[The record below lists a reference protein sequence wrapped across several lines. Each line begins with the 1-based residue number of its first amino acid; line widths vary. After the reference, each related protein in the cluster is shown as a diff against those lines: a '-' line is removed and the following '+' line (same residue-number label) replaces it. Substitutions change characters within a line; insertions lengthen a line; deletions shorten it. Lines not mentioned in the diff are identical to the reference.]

1 MAIQQLTQPIINP
14 IPAFD
19 GSKNYTVTFTVIGG
33 AQVVG
38 NRLVISDNETGNVI
52 YNKSQ
57 LSMKLEH
64 TIPAGTLGNG
74 GYYNAVVYTI
84 DSGSNESAASVAVPF
99 YCYSQPTLTI
109 DNIPTT
115 ETIENGTY
123 TFTGS
128 YAQIEGEQLNS
139 YQFTLYDSNRNILS
153 QTPLIYYV
161 TDSSLAHTFVGMSN
175 DTSYFVS
182 LTGETV
188 NGTKISSGLK
198 YFTVRYL
205 QPASFAICD
214 LVNNCEDGYI
224 QISSNIVAIDGK
236 SNPEPP
242 IYIDDKEVDLR
253 DPDSWVKWNEGFR
266 IQDDFTMRVWG
277 RDFNPYQNIITL
289 TNSLNSTEKPNKIE
303 LKWMVGDVLK
313 TLPEYVNAKGQNVNL
328 KKSEAEN
335 IKNLSIGGNSSQKAE
350 EEINYGE
357 GKELLI
363 VNRDLPAEYTQ
374 VEYIQSTG
382 GQNINTGF
390 IPNQDTSLELG
401 VNCYRA
407 ITSDIW
413 FYGARKAYGNSEY
426 SLLYRTGK
434 LFRID
439 YGNRVVDFPSTLDTP
454 TFFSIKQ
461 NKNKVT
467 INGIT
472 TSADANNFTCP
483 VSLYLLTVNID
494 GTPQTASLAAQIY
507 YCKIYDDGKLVRDF
521 VPCYR
526 NSDKKPGLYD
536 LVNDVFYT
544 NAGATDFTY
553 GEEITSKEVPTSK
566 PLNFTIYG
574 NQYQFTQDGS
584 STEVEGEEIN
594 LTDVDESKPADLFI
608 KGNNYQA
615 TREGYN
621 LVKTI
626 GNEADNTQ
634 GLIIT
639 TNTDGEVV
647 INGTPN
653 TSYAAILVDK
663 DITNVL
669 EDGKGYTLWQTK
681 AYSYCYLQIRAV
693 KSDGSGNDYYTLSSN
708 NITNFTVNKTTY
720 SKYVLGATTGRDATT
735 HTFNNFKIYFMLLKG
750 TYTNDTIP
758 TYEPYGA
765 SPSPDYPS
773 EVKTIGQNIN
783 LYNYKDIFY
792 KAAEYT
798 SDDEGWITLS
808 ADRTSATSGAFYNYY
823 TKPLNVKAN
832 TNYLV
837 VVEVKSA
844 TGTTEAHW
852 TSTET
857 GSQMA
862 GAFITSITG
871 ISKPTIYT
879 QSVKTKTSFDGADV
893 SLRTYCYVA
902 AGNKISMTFR
912 ISVLEDTSITSN
924 NFVYSNYNQGSVK
937 VAVANK
943 NLLNITADSVTGWN
957 GLDITVLDNGKVK
970 INGTAKGSVATY
982 DFALTAYNDT
992 AHLFPLKKN
1001 GIFSLNLYSGKVT
1014 NQQYLSVAMVKLNDD
1029 ETKSHIQVR
1038 PSLSKQLDAGNYY
1051 WFRFFINKD
1060 TVFEDAVFEIQL
1072 EYGNK
1077 QTNYEPFEEQSYIMP
1092 IQQEMLT
1099 GDYIEAYNEKEVH
1112 NWKKLIF
1119 DGTES
1124 WNLDDNY
1131 QGIRQYSLIKTD
1143 IFDNERTINAYSNYF
1158 KGVIWSLSW
1167 TIDNAV
1173 VAAKTNRKVRIM
1185 TSQYTTV
1192 DEFKAFLKSKYD
1204 EGNPVIAY
1212 YKSSTPTNL
1221 DLTAEQKSIQSQLTD
1236 MTLYQG
1242 VTNITNKS
1250 SYPAIMN
1257 LNYNITRKRPSPDY
1271 PSDVQTVGG
1280 NINLLPNQETSQTIN
1295 GVTFTVRDDGSI
1307 VANGTATEVANFYV
1321 AKNLKLID
1329 GEEYTMFDWN
1339 RGGENTTYYMYI
1351 NQYYNG
1357 TSHFSS
1363 SISSPVTF
1371 KFNVLSQNSN
1381 SVIISIRKGATVTNE
1396 VFYPKIEKGSI
1407 ATQYSPYN
1415 QGSTTVNVQNNNFL
1429 NTNVLKLNVNDASL
1443 NGATATLNNDGSVT
1457 ISDFKTAGSIRCINN
1472 YPSSFY
1478 LNPGTYYSTVGINT
1492 RNAKDAFKQFQPGII
1507 EIDERRWVTQWFMV
1521 FSSNGTYYPQI
1532 NIGSTPQ
1539 EYTAFDE
1546 NKVTI
1551 PIQQEMLAGDYIDW
1565 RENHNWV
1572 KVVLDDTKNIVQQ
1585 STSVANKYRYA
1596 FNVQSNIGKAV
1607 KNCSTTEN
1615 KAYCDRLELIAKGA
1629 TSTPRRGFTVIDNSI
1644 YIYDAGETLA
1654 EFKTKISK
1662 KPMTF
1667 YLPLVNAETID
1678 FTDLQKQAVD
1688 KLNSSKTYI
1697 PRTYIN
1703 TDEGLAI
1710 LSAMTPGSPTPYNE
1724 SKIYSVGEKKNLIN
1738 VPDTHI
1744 EYTQAYGTPLKT
1756 NLILKPNYTYTLS
1769 FDYTINETT
1778 TDVFY
1783 SVGYGINDYEQDLAA
1798 TISYENITTGRNK
1811 FTFTVPND
1819 IPANNYLWLKLGYTI
1834 ILADVNV
1841 DIKNVQLEE
1850 GSIATNYQSPDLY
1863 NIYPT
1868 VTGKNLYDYNNP
1880 LYIKQENI
1888 VYEKISGGYNIK
1900 PVNVGEPSNLILGM
1914 RNILNAGE
1922 TYAISFGQL
1931 GQMEGYK
1938 LYTTDKESQE
1948 PVLEIMIDNG
1958 VFVAPEGVYDLQLVF
1973 SADSSVQTNSL
1984 EIWNIQI
1991 EANDEVTDYETYE
2004 SNNSVIA
2011 LDNPIRG
2018 IGNYQDI
2025 ICLESP
2031 NIINPET
2038 RSAAVEGNTTYYLNQ
2053 KGSTEYYIWYFNE
2066 SGKLITFIDEDE
2078 NISSGVIGDKGKFT
2092 THPDCVK
2099 IVITKS
2105 NSPNADDITPEELSS
2120 NQVIISK
2127 GENEIPYYPYITNPS
2142 VIRYIGRIILNGT
2155 ENWLVSGLNVPNY
2168 KGFYYYFNFGKTD
2181 TVRKCNY
2188 FSIGTAKEWSDLRQD
2203 NFVENGEGS
2212 LGIRISIGFASDLNS
2227 FKLWLKEKYDS
2238 GNPVEVYYILAAPI
2252 VEELSQDNILA
2263 LQSLKTYL
2271 PMSNVFTNDDNLG
2284 DLSFDYVDAYTEQVT
2299 ENAYVLLKCWNA
2311 NKLPYIVH
2319 SNFIDIPKDTSKI
2332 FIWMRRKNNIFDLQ
2346 IEDLGDYSEDS
2357 GTIDT
2362 MKPVVALDINQ
2373 DKITTTEIPVTA
2385 TSMDNNG
2392 LKNVRFSKD
2401 NGATW
2406 DETIAVDGLSS
2417 INSYVFSGLTPNTT
2431 YHIRVEAI
2439 DIAGNIG
2446 GTSQSV
2452 STKA

>member
-205 QPASFAICD
+205 QPATFAICD

-253 DPDSWVKWNEGFR
+253 DPDSWVKWNEGFK

-289 TNSLNSTEKPNKIE
+289 TNSLDSTEKPNKIE

-313 TLPEYVNAKGQNVNL
+313 TLPEYVNAKGKNVNL

-335 IKNLSIGGNSSQKAE
+335 IKKLSIGGNSSQKTE

-357 GKELLI
+357 GKELLV

-401 VNCYRA
+401 INCYRA
-407 ITSDIW
+407 LASDNWI
-413 FYGARKAYGNSEY
+413 YGTRKAYGNSEY
-426 SLLYRTGK
+426 ALLYRANK

-439 YGNRVVDFPSTLDTP
+439 YGNRVIDFPSTLDIP

-461 NKNKVT
+461 NKNKIT

-483 VSLYLLTVNID
+483 VSLYLLTVNTN
-494 GTPQTASLAAQIY
+494 GTPQKASLPAQIY

-553 GEEITSKEVPTSK
+553 GAEITSKEVQTSK

-584 STEVEGEEIN
+584 STEIEGEEIN
-594 LTDVDESKPADLFI
+594 LTDVDKSKPADLFT

-621 LVKTI
+621 LVDLSAISWNTRNGITPTI
-626 GNEADNTQ
+626 DLDKGS
-634 GLIIT
+634 IT
-639 TNTDGEVV
+639 L
-647 INGTPN
+647 NGTCTGTFAYGIPFVLN
-653 TSYAAILVDK
+653 AGTVVSYGLNNLQTNSEVTIRFGVGDEIEGQLAASQ
-663 DITNVL
+663 TNAKN
-669 EDGKGYTLWQTK
+669 ENYTLLKNTVSWQ
-681 AYSYCYLQIRAV
+681 LRIGV
-693 KSDGSGNDYYTLSSN
+693 DVTL
-708 NITNFTVNKTTY
+708 
-720 SKYVLGATTGRDATT
+720 
-735 HTFNNFKIYFMLLKG
+735 NNFVIYPQIELGSTLHSF
-750 TYTNDTIP
+750 
-758 TYEPYGA
+758 EPYGA

-773 EVKTIGQNIN
+773 EVKTVGQNIN

-798 SDDEGWITLS
+798 IDDEGWITLS

-844 TGTTEAHW
+844 TGTAEAHW

-862 GAFITSITG
+862 GAFTTNMTT
-871 ISKPTIYT
+871 ISKPAIYM
-879 QSVKTKTSFDGADV
+879 QSVKTKASFDNAGV
-893 SLRTYCYVA
+893 SLRTYFLVR
-902 AGNKISMTFR
+902 AGNKITTTFR

-937 VAVANK
+937 VAVVNK
-943 NLLNITADSVTGWN
+943 NLLNITANSVAGWN
-957 GLDITVLDNGKVK
+957 GLDITILDDGKVK
-970 INGTAKGSVATY
+970 INGKSTAVGNFNLTDYKDTSSLFTLTKKAT
-982 DFALTAYNDT
+982 L
-992 AHLFPLKKN
+992 
-1001 GIFSLNLYSGKVT
+1001 SLNLYSGKIT
-1014 NQQYLSVAMVKLNDD
+1014 NQQYFNLAFVKLNDD
-1029 ETKSHIQVR
+1029 GKKQYLGAK
-1038 PSLSKQLDAGNYY
+1038 LSQNALLDVGNYY
-1051 WFRFFINKD
+1051 WFRFYINKD
-1060 TVFEDAVFEIQL
+1060 IVFEDAVFEIQL
-1072 EYGNK
+1072 EYGNE
-1077 QTNYEPFEEQSYIMP
+1077 QTNYEPFKEQSYIMP
-1092 IQQEMLT
+1092 IQQEMLE

-1112 NWKKLIF
+1112 NWKKVIF

-1124 WNLDDNY
+1124 W
-1131 QGIRQYSLIKTD
+1131 
-1143 IFDNERTINAYSNYF
+1143 IFDGKVQEVREYSIANSDSSDDRNTINAYSNYF
-1158 KGVIWSLSW
+1158 KGVIWDLSW
-1167 TIDNAV
+1167 TKDNSI
-1173 VAAKTNRKVRIM
+1173 VAWNTSKKLRIM

-1212 YKSSTPTNL
+1212 YKLNTPTNL
-1221 DLTAEQKSIQSQLTD
+1221 NLTAEQKSIQSQLTD

-1280 NINLLPNQETSQTIN
+1280 NINLLPNQATSQTIN
-1295 GVTFTVRDDGSI
+1295 GVKFTVRDDGAI
-1307 VANGTATEVANFYV
+1307 VANGTATDNVNFKI
-1321 AKNLKLID
+1321 AENLDLTD
-1329 GEEYTMFDWN
+1329 GETYTLFGWN
-1339 RGGENTTYYMYI
+1339 RGGNNNTFYIYM
-1351 NQYYNG
+1351 NQYYDG
-1357 TSHFSS
+1357 VSHFFVAPF
-1363 SISSPVTF
+1363 SPVTF
-1371 KFNVLSQNSN
+1371 KFYGASKNSN
-1381 SVIISIRKGATVTNE
+1381 NVSISIRNGATVINE
-1396 VFYPKIEKGSI
+1396 VFYPKLEKGSI

-1415 QGSTTVNVQNNNFL
+1415 QGSTTVNVQNNNLL
-1429 NTNVLKLNVNDASL
+1429 NTNVLKLNL
-1443 NGATATLNNDGSVT
+1443 NGSTLKGATATLNNDGSVT
-1457 ISDFKTAGSIRCINN
+1457 VSDFKQDGTLRSINN
-1472 YPSSFY
+1472 YSSSFY

-1492 RNAKDAFKQFQPGII
+1492 RNAKNVFKQFQPGII
-1507 EIDERRWVTQWFMV
+1507 EIDERSWVTMWFMG

-1532 NIGSTPQ
+1532 NIGNTPQ
-1539 EYTAFDE
+1539 EYTAFEE

-1551 PIQQEMLAGDYIDW
+1551 PVQQEMLAGDYIDW
-1565 RENHNWV
+1565 RENHNW
-1572 KVVLDDTKNIVQQ
+1572 I
-1585 STSVANKYRYA
+1585 KYV
-1596 FNVQSNIGKAV
+1596 FTGDESWSK
-1607 KNCSTTEN
+1607 S
-1615 KAYCDRLELIAKGA
+1615 GA
-1629 TSTPRRGFTVIDNSI
+1629 TTSDIFVVTMNISSWNAVSDKATIYSNRFIVSGATVIGSI
-1644 YIYDAGETLA
+1644 FIYNNGANLRLCFDA
-1654 EFKTKISK
+1654 TKINSVDQAKAFLK
-1662 KPMTF
+1662 KNYTYCFYQTKTF
-1667 YLPLVNAETID
+1667 SYMNFNT
-1678 FTDLQKQAVD
+1678 LQKQAVD

-1710 LSAMTPGSPTPYNE
+1710 LSAITPGLPTPYNE

-1819 IPANNYLWLKLGYTI
+1819 IPENNYLWLKLGYTI

-1900 PVNVGEPSNLILGM
+1900 PVNIGEPSNLILGM

-1991 EANDEVTDYETYE
+1991 EANDEVTDYETHE

-2038 RSAAVEGNTTYYLNQ
+2038 RSAKVEGNTTYYLNQ

-2142 VIRYIGRIILNGT
+2142 VIRYIGRIVLNGT
-2155 ENWLVSGLNVPNY
+2155 ENWLASGLNVPNY

-2188 FSIGTAKEWSDLRQD
+2188 FSIGTAKEWSDLKQD

-2212 LGIRISIGFASDLNS
+2212 LGIRISIGLASDLNS

-2238 GNPVEVYYILAAPI
+2238 GNPVEVYYILAAPV
-2252 VEELSQDNILA
+2252 VEELSSDNISA

-2319 SNFIDIPKDTSKI
+2319 SNFIDVPKDTSKV

-2401 NGATW
+2401 NGVTW

-2439 DIAGNIG
+2439 DTAGNIG

>member
-84 DSGSNESAASVAVPF
+84 DSGNNESAASVAVPF

-205 QPASFAICD
+205 QPATFAICD

-242 IYIDDKEVDLR
+242 IYIDNKEVDLR
-253 DPDSWVKWNEGFR
+253 DPDSWVRWNEGFR
-266 IQDDFTMRVWG
+266 IQNDFTMRVWG

-289 TNSLNSTEKPNKIE
+289 TNSSNSTEKPNKIE

-313 TLPEYVNAKGQNVNL
+313 LLPEYVNAKGKNVNL

-335 IKNLSIGGNSSQKAE
+335 IKNLFIGGNSSQKTE
-350 EEINYGE
+350 EEIDHGE

-363 VNRDLPAEYTQ
+363 VNRDLPEEYTQ

-382 GQNINTGF
+382 GQNIDTGF

-401 VNCYRA
+401 INCYRA
-407 ITSDIW
+407 IASNIW

-426 SLLYRTGK
+426 ALLYQGDK
-434 LFRID
+434 YFRLD
-439 YGNRVVDFPSTLDTP
+439 YGNSVVNFPSVLNTP
-454 TFFSIKQ
+454 VFFSIKQ
-461 NKNKVT
+461 NKNK
-467 INGIT
+467 IT
-472 TSADANNFTCP
+472 VNNMTVSANANNFTCP
-483 VSLYLLTVNID
+483 ASLYLLTINLD
-494 GTPQTASLAAQIY
+494 GMPQSSSLPAQIY

-553 GEEITSKEVPTSK
+553 GAEITSKEVQPSK

-584 STEVEGEEIN
+584 STEIEGEEIN

-621 LVKTI
+621 IVDLTSFPKGARNGVTATVDLNK
-626 GNEADNTQ
+626 GS
-634 GLIIT
+634 IT
-639 TNTDGEVV
+639 L
-647 INGTPN
+647 NGTCTATFAYEMPLALNAGTVVSYGLNNLQTNSEVIIRFGVGDDVEGQLAASQTNAKNENHTLLKN
-653 TSYAAILVDK
+653 TVSWQLRIGVG
-663 DITNVL
+663 V
-669 EDGKGYTLWQTK
+669 TL
-681 AYSYCYLQIRAV
+681 
-693 KSDGSGNDYYTLSSN
+693 
-708 NITNFTVNKTTY
+708 
-720 SKYVLGATTGRDATT
+720 
-735 HTFNNFKIYFMLLKG
+735 NNFVVYPQIELGSTLHSF
-750 TYTNDTIP
+750 
-758 TYEPYGA
+758 EPYGV

-773 EVKTIGQNIN
+773 EVKTVGQNIN

-798 SDDEGWITLS
+798 IDDEGWITLS

-862 GAFITSITG
+862 GAFITSIKG

-943 NLLNITADSVTGWN
+943 NLLNITADSVTDWN
-957 GLDITVLDNGKVK
+957 GLDITILDDKRIK
-970 INGTAKGSVATY
+970 INGKSTATY
-982 DFALTAYNDT
+982 NFNLTDYKDT
-992 AHLFPLKKN
+992 SSLFTLTKKATL
-1001 GIFSLNLYSGKVT
+1001 SLNLYSGEIT
-1014 NQQYLSVAMVKLNDD
+1014 NQQYFNLAFVKLNDD
-1029 ETKSHIQVR
+1029 GTKKYLSAM
-1038 PSLSKQLDAGNYY
+1038 PSQNAVLDEGNYY
-1051 WFRFFINKD
+1051 WFRFYGNKD

-1072 EYGNK
+1072 EYGNE
-1077 QTNYEPFEEQSYIMP
+1077 QTTYEPFEEQSYIMP
-1092 IQQEMLT
+1092 IQQEMLM

-1112 NWKKLIF
+1112 NWKKVII
-1119 DGTES
+1119 DGTEEWLQWGS
-1124 WNLDDNY
+1124 EKSLFYCVGFLNQSYAGHNFSMCTHFKYDTRTAVMASLQDETFAM
-1131 QGIRQYSLIKTD
+1131 QY
-1143 IFDNERTINAYSNYF
+1143 EYSNVFLRYN
-1158 KGVIWSLSW
+1158 K
-1167 TIDNAV
+1167 
-1173 VAAKTNRKVRIM
+1173 
-1185 TSQYTTV
+1185 YTTLT
-1192 DEFKAFLKSKYD
+1192 DFKNFLKAQYD
-1204 EGNPVIAY
+1204 NGTPVTFWY
-1212 YKSSTPTNL
+1212 VNTTPTNL

-1242 VTNITNKS
+1242 VTNITNNS
-1250 SYPAIMN
+1250 SYPAVMN

-1280 NINLLPNQETSQTIN
+1280 NINLLPNQATSQTIN
-1295 GVTFTVRDDGSI
+1295 GVTFTVRDDGAI
-1307 VANGTATEVANFYV
+1307 VANGTATGNVHFRIAE
-1321 AKNLKLID
+1321 NLDLID
-1329 GEEYTMFDWN
+1329 GETYTLFGWN
-1339 RGGENTTYYMYI
+1339 RGGDQNTFYMYF
-1351 NQYYNG
+1351 NQFYNN
-1357 TSHFSS
+1357 TNHFS
-1363 SISSPVTF
+1363 ITPFSPVAF
-1371 KFNVLSQNSN
+1371 EFNAASKNSN
-1381 SVIISIRKGATVTNE
+1381 NVNITVRNGATVTNE

-1415 QGSTTVNVQNNNFL
+1415 QGSTTVNVQNNNIL
-1429 NTNVLKLNVNDASL
+1429 NSNVLKLNVNDATL

-1457 ISDFKTAGSIRCINN
+1457 ISDFKTVGSIRSINN
-1472 YPSSFY
+1472 YPSPFY

-1532 NIGSTPQ
+1532 NIGNTPQ
-1539 EYTAFDE
+1539 EYTAFEE

-1551 PIQQEMLAGDYIDW
+1551 PVQQEMLKGDYIDW

-1572 KVVLDDTKNIVQQ
+1572 KVVLDDTKNIEQQ
-1585 STSVANKYRYA
+1585 STLVVNKYRYS

-1607 KNCSTTEN
+1607 KNCSINEN
-1615 KAYCDRLELIAKGA
+1615 KAYCDRLELIARGA
-1629 TSTPRRGFTVIDNSI
+1629 TSTPKQGFTVVNNSI

-1662 KPMTF
+1662 KPMIF
-1667 YLPLVNAETID
+1667 YIPLVNAETVD

-1710 LSAMTPGSPTPYNE
+1710 LSAITPGSPTPYNE

-1783 SVGYGINDYEQDLAA
+1783 SVGYGINDYEQDLVA

-1900 PVNVGEPSNLILGM
+1900 PVNIGEPSNLILGM

-1938 LYTTDKESQE
+1938 LYTTDKESQA

-1958 VFVAPEGVYDLQLVF
+1958 IFVAPEGVYDLQLVF

-1991 EANDEVTDYETYE
+1991 EANEEVTDYETYE
-2004 SNNSVIA
+2004 SNNSVIV

-2018 IGNYQDI
+2018 IENYQDI

-2038 RSAAVEGNTTYYLNQ
+2038 RSATVKGNTTYYLNQ

-2078 NISSGVIGDKGKFT
+2078 TISSGVIGDKGKFT

-2142 VIRYIGRIILNGT
+2142 VIRYIGRIVLNGT
-2155 ENWLVSGLNVPNY
+2155 EDWLVSSLNVPNY

-2188 FSIGTAKEWSDLRQD
+2188 FSIGTAKEWDTLKQD
-2203 NFVENGEGS
+2203 NFVENVEGS
-2212 LGIRISIGFASDLNS
+2212 LGIRISIGLASDLNS

-2238 GNPVEVYYILAAPI
+2238 GNPIEIYYILNTPV
-2252 VEELSQDNILA
+2252 VEELSSDNILA

-2319 SNFIDIPKDTSKI
+2319 SNFIDVPKDTSKV

-2401 NGATW
+2401 NGVTW

-2439 DIAGNIG
+2439 DTAGNIG

>member
-84 DSGSNESAASVAVPF
+84 DSGSNESAASIAVPF

-205 QPASFAICD
+205 QPATFAICD

-253 DPDSWVKWNEGFR
+253 DPDSWVKWNEGFK

-313 TLPEYVNAKGQNVNL
+313 TLPEYVNAKGKNVNL

-335 IKNLSIGGNSSQKAE
+335 IKNLSIGGNSNQKTE

-401 VNCYRA
+401 INCYRA
-407 ITSDIW
+407 IASDIW

-426 SLLYRTGK
+426 GLLYQRDK
-434 LFRID
+434 QFRID
-439 YGNRVVDFPSTLDTP
+439 YGNNPVTSKSTVDTP
-454 TFFSIKQ
+454 AFFSIKQ
-461 NKNKVT
+461 NKNKIT
-467 INGIT
+467 INNIT
-472 TSADANNFTCP
+472 FSANANNFTCP
-483 VSLYLLTVNID
+483 VSLYLLTVNLD
-494 GTPQTASLAAQIY
+494 GTPQSASLPAQIY

-544 NAGATDFTY
+544 NAGAKDFTY
-553 GEEITSKEVPTSK
+553 GAEITSKEVQTSK

-584 STEVEGEEIN
+584 STEIEGEEIN
-594 LTDVDESKPADLFI
+594 LTDVDKSKPADLFT

-621 LVKTI
+621 LVDLSAISWNARNGITPTI
-626 GNEADNTQ
+626 DLDKGSITLNGTCTGTFAYGIPFVFDAGTVASYSLNNLQTNSEVTMRF
-634 GLIIT
+634 GL
-639 TNTDGEVV
+639 TDGTQE
-647 INGTPN
+647 GQ
-653 TSYAAILVDK
+653 
-663 DITNVL
+663 ITC
-669 EDGKGYTLWQTK
+669 GQTNSK
-681 AYSYCYLQIRAV
+681 
-693 KSDGSGNDYYTLSSN
+693 NE
-708 NITNFTVNKTTY
+708 NFTFTQKTVNWQLRIGVGVT
-720 SKYVLGATTGRDATT
+720 L
-735 HTFNNFKIYFMLLKG
+735 NNFVIYPQIELGSTLHSF
-750 TYTNDTIP
+750 
-758 TYEPYGA
+758 EPYGA

-773 EVKTIGQNIN
+773 EVKTVGQNIN

-798 SDDEGWITLS
+798 IDDEGWITLS
-808 ADRTSATSGAFYNYY
+808 ADRTSATSVAFYNYY
-823 TKPLNVKAN
+823 TKPLNVKTN

-844 TGTTEAHW
+844 TGTAEAHW

-862 GAFITSITG
+862 GAFITNMTT
-871 ISKPTIYT
+871 ISKPAIYM
-879 QSVKTKTSFDGADV
+879 QSVKTKASFDNADV
-893 SLRTYCYVA
+893 SLRTYFLVK
-902 AGNKISMTFR
+902 AGNKITTTFR

-924 NFVYSNYNQGSVK
+924 NFVYSNYNQGSVNII
-937 VAVANK
+937 VSNK
-943 NLLNITADSVTGWN
+943 NIFKEEENIETLNAFVNIVK
-957 GLDITVLDNGKVK
+957 GKL
-970 INGTAKGSVATY
+970 Y
-982 DFALTAYNDT
+982 
-992 AHLFPLKKN
+992 LKKN
-1001 GIFSLNLYSGKVT
+1001 KLYIISFDTTNNSGIIYLNENIFKWRYNYSIVCNGKR
-1014 NQQYLSVAMVKLNDD
+1014 NYLIGLALNDLLWKSETLLKTNIEVTVPYKLSNITVCEYD
-1029 ETKSHIQVR
+1029 ESNPQIDYVSHQ
-1038 PSLSKQLDAGNYY
+1038 
-1051 WFRFFINKD
+1051 
-1060 TVFEDAVFEIQL
+1060 
-1072 EYGNK
+1072 
-1077 QTNYEPFEEQSYIMP
+1077 EQSYIMP
-1092 IQQEMLT
+1092 IQQEMLV

-1112 NWKKLIF
+1112 NWSKIILMGQENWKL
-1119 DGTES
+1119 
-1124 WNLDDNY
+1124 DNIY
-1131 QGIRQYSLIKTD
+1131 QGIYQYSFQPPKSAIYN
-1143 IFDNERTINAYSNYF
+1143 DNTKNIESNYF
-1158 KGVIWSLSW
+1158 RGIAFQPESW
-1167 TIDNAV
+1167 KKDNCITMYTTSNV
-1173 VAAKTNRKVRIM
+1173 RYIRIM

-1192 DEFKAFLKSKYD
+1192 DEIKAFLKSKYD

-1212 YKSSTPTNL
+1212 YKLNTPTNL

-1280 NINLLPNQETSQTIN
+1280 NINLLPNQATSQTIN
-1295 GVTFTVRDDGSI
+1295 GVKFTVRDDGAI

-1321 AKNLKLID
+1321 ARNLKLID

-1339 RGGENTTYYMYI
+1339 RGGTNTTYYMYI

-1381 SVIISIRKGATVTNE
+1381 SVIISVRKGATVTNE

-1415 QGSTTVNVQNNNFL
+1415 QGSTTVNVQNNNRL
-1429 NTNVLKLNVNDASL
+1429 NTNVLKLNL
-1443 NGATATLNNDGSVT
+1443 NGSTLKDATATLNNDGSVT
-1457 ISDFKTAGSIRCINN
+1457 VSDFKQDGTLRSINN

-1492 RNAKDAFKQFQPGII
+1492 RNAKDVFKQFQPGII
-1507 EIDERRWVTQWFMV
+1507 EIDERRWVTAWFMR

-1532 NIGSTPQ
+1532 NIGNTPQ
-1539 EYTAFDE
+1539 EYTAFEE

-1551 PIQQEMLAGDYIDW
+1551 PVQQEMLAGDYIDW

-1572 KVVLDDTKNIVQQ
+1572 KVVLDDTKNIGQQ
-1585 STSVANKYRYA
+1585 STSVVNKYRYF
-1596 FNVQSNIGKAV
+1596 FNVQSDIGKAV
-1607 KNCSTTEN
+1607 KNCSITEN

-1629 TSTPRRGFTVIDNSI
+1629 TSTPRQGFTVIDNSI

-1662 KPMTF
+1662 KPMIF
-1667 YLPLVNAETID
+1667 YIPLVNAETVD

-1710 LSAMTPGSPTPYNE
+1710 LSAITPGSPTPYNE

-1783 SVGYGINDYEQDLAA
+1783 SVGYGINDYEQDLVA

-1900 PVNVGEPSNLILGM
+1900 PVNIGEPSNLILGM

-1948 PVLEIMIDNG
+1948 PVLEIIIDNG

-1991 EANDEVTDYETYE
+1991 EANDEVTDYETHE

-2018 IGNYQDI
+2018 IGNYKDI

-2038 RSAAVEGNTTYYLNQ
+2038 RSAKVEGNTTYYLNQ

-2142 VIRYIGRIILNGT
+2142 VIRYIGRIVLNGT
-2155 ENWLVSGLNVPNY
+2155 ENWLASGLNVPNY

-2188 FSIGTAKEWSDLRQD
+2188 FSIGTAKEWSDLKQD

-2212 LGIRISIGFASDLNS
+2212 LGIRISIGLASDLNS

-2238 GNPVEVYYILAAPI
+2238 GNPVEVYYILAVPV
-2252 VEELSQDNILA
+2252 VEELSSDNISA

-2319 SNFIDIPKDTSKI
+2319 SNFIDVPKDTSKV

-2401 NGATW
+2401 NGVTW

-2439 DIAGNIG
+2439 DTAGNIG